1 MFLKSI
7 QKAFKRTDLN
17 KKKIVKM
24 SQVRR
29 TFRSADLLN
38 SKKYAKMKK
47 GVKKAAKKAA
57 KQEVKKETGG
67 VMRRQRRQRRAG
79 PGRNLASM
87 EKRIVSQMKKT
98 EGYRYPLANRKPRDK
113 QEGAAPYHPIY
124 GNGKRFEFEYL
135 CRVIGRTGDTNTFS
149 ANSDGVSGSVNALP
163 VTQNHENYIFRIPIA
178 DTNAYRYDQGMVSSI
193 NGRHIGAG
201 TNTELISNIYFT
213 TESKSVPVSNKIT
226 DSMRYF
232 DKYYVRKLVFKYSPS
247 VPKTT
252 AGNLVF
258 AVKRE
263 VSTNNIYDNIEHTY
277 GDIASIPGKV
287 ETPVCEPCT
296 FIAVKPWK
304 MDQPMTGL
312 ALKITSLTY
321 GGDFYDEDCLI
332 LGAVDTTL
340 GSGLSDK
347 LGTLWA
353 TLVVD
358 CYSETWTPN
367 DLWSGSV
374 SMQKSV
380 SAPVQQSSSS
390 SLTVTSIGSTIPYCE
405 EEKLSEEMKEFK
417 ATLKP
422 EARKE
427 VDEAAKRKLEEFRK
441 LRDTFVIVKSKEK
454 VESKEEKKN
463 PNA

>member
-1 MFLKSI
+1 MNCI

-24 SQVRR
+24 SQMRR
-29 TFRSADLLN
+29 VFRSADLLN

-47 GVKKAAKKAA
+47 GVKKAAKRAA

-67 VMRRQRRQRRAG
+67 GVRRQRRQRRVG

-87 EKRIVSQMKKT
+87 EKRLVSQMKKN
-98 EGYRYPLANRKPRDK
+98 EGFRYPLANRKPRER

-135 CRVIGRTGDTNTFS
+135 CRVIGRTGDPNTFAAS
-149 ANSDGVSGSVNALP
+149 SDGVSGSVNALP
-163 VTQNHENYIFRIPIA
+163 VSQNHENYVFRVPIA
-178 DTNAYRYDQGMVSSI
+178 DTNAYRYDQGITSSI
-193 NGRHIGAG
+193 SGRYIPAG
-201 TNTELISNIYFT
+201 TNPDLFSNIFYT
-213 TESKSVPVSNKIT
+213 TESKSVPVANKMS

-263 VSTNNIYDNIEHTY
+263 VTLANGTDNIEHTY

-287 ETPVCEPCT
+287 ETPVCEPCSIT
-296 FIAVKPWK
+296 AIKPWK
-304 MDQPMTGL
+304 MSQPMTGL
-312 ALKITSLTY
+312 PMKVSGFNYAS
-321 GGDFYDEDCLI
+321 DFWEEDCLL
-332 LGAVDTTL
+332 LGAVDTVL
-340 GSGLSDK
+340 GANLSDK
-347 LGTLWA
+347 LGTLWV
-353 TLVVD
+353 TVVVD

-367 DLWSGSV
+367 DMLSGTV
-374 SMQKSV
+374 ALQKSV
-380 SAPVQQSSSS
+380 TAPVQQSSSS
-390 SLTVTSIGSTIPYCE
+390 SSTTVSIGSTIPYCE

-422 EARKE
+422 EVRKE

-441 LRDTFVIVKSKEK
+441 LRDSYVLVKPKEK